1 MNRFRPLLLLLV
13 LLAAAAVACGGG
25 DDEIEAVP
33 QPAEAGDD
41 AQVQAD
47 IPVEALPNP
56 LPEPFWFRDERGEA
70 AVVEVTET
78 NYIVRSGDTLE
89 RIASAYCTTA
99 DRIQRLNGIVDPSQ
113 LRIGDELRIPI
124 SSEDCAILTVT
135 QNDTGEEELRGAD
148 PGRRILRTYFVEAG
162 DTLFDIGLAFNV
174 TWRDLQEFNNLTDA
188 EAAQLFVGQRLL
200 IPAPEE
206 PEPEADSE
214 EAEAGDPDA
223 PADPAGEAAP
233 DAEPEP

>member
-1 MNRFRPLLLLLV
+1 MNRFRLPLLLLALF
-13 LLAAAAVACGGG
+13 AAVVVACGGG
-25 DDEIEAVP
+25 DDEIAVTP
-33 QPAEAGDD
+33 QPVEAGDD
-41 AQVQAD
+41 AQAQAD

-99 DRIQRLNGIVDPSQ
+99 ARIQRLNGIVDPSQ

-135 QNDTGEEELRGAD
+135 QDDTGEDELRQAD
-148 PGRRILRTYFVEAG
+148 SGRRVLRTYFVEAG

-214 EAEAGDPDA
+214 EEESGDAGA
-223 PADPAGEAAP
+223 QADPVDAAP
-233 DAEPEP
+233 QDAEPAP

>member
-1 MNRFRPLLLLLV
+1 MNRFRLPLLLLTLF
-13 LLAAAAVACGGG
+13 AAVAVACGGG
-25 DDEIEAVP
+25 DDEIAATP
-33 QPAEAGDD
+33 QPVESGDD
-41 AQVQAD
+41 AQSQAD

-70 AVVEVTET
+70 VVVEVTET

-99 DRIQRLNGIVDPSQ
+99 ARIQRLNGIVDPSQ

-135 QNDTGEEELRGAD
+135 QDDTGEDELRQAD
-148 PGRRILRTYFVEAG
+148 SGRRVLRTYFVEAG

-214 EAEAGDPDA
+214 EEESGDSGAQADPDDA
-223 PADPAGEAAP
+223 VPP
-233 DAEPEP
+233 DAEPAP

>member
-1 MNRFRPLLLLLV
+1 MNRFRPPLLLLA
-13 LLAAAAVACGGG
+13 LLAAAAVACGS
-25 DDEIEAVP
+25 DDAIEATP
-33 QPAEAGDD
+33 QPAETGDD
-41 AQVQAD
+41 AKAQAD

-148 PGRRILRTYFVEAG
+148 SGRRILRTYFVEAG

-214 EAEAGDPDA
+214 EAEAGEPGTET
-223 PADPAGEAAP
+223 DPAGEAAL
-233 DAEPEP
+233 DAEPQP

>member
-1 MNRFRPLLLLLV
+1 MNRFRLPLLLLA
-13 LLAAAAVACGGG
+13 LLAAAAVACGG
-25 DDEIEAVP
+25 DDAIEATP
-33 QPAEAGDD
+33 QPAETSDN
-41 AQVQAD
+41 AQAQAD

-56 LPEPFWFRDERGEA
+56 LPEPFWFRDEGGEA
-70 AVVEVTET
+70 TVVEVTET

-148 PGRRILRTYFVEAG
+148 SGRRILRTYFVEAG

-214 EAEAGDPDA
+214 EAEAGEPGTET
-223 PADPAGEAAP
+223 DPAGEAAL
-233 DAEPEP
+233 DAEPQP

>member
-1 MNRFRPLLLLLV
+1 MNRFRLPLLLLA
-13 LLAAAAVACGGG
+13 LLAAVAVACGGG
-25 DDEIEAVP
+25 DDVADAP
-33 QPAEAGDD
+33 PLPAEAGEE

-89 RIASAYCTTA
+89 RIAGAYCTTA
-99 DRIQRLNGIVDPSQ
+99 ARIQRLNGIVDPSQ

-135 QNDTGEEELRGAD
+135 QDDTGEDELRQAD
-148 PGRRILRTYFVEAG
+148 TGRRILRTYFVEAG

-214 EAEAGDPDA
+214 EEEAGDDGA
-223 PADPAGEAAP
+223 QAESDDSAAQ
-233 DAEPEP
+233 DAEPAP